1 MLKGEYG
8 SLPGKVSEEA
18 RAKAG
23 IKPED
28 VITCRPADL
37 LEPEFEKYKKEYADV
52 VRSDED
58 VLSVALFP
66 QVAPKFLA
74 SRNVRCVP
82 KREIKAVSAFKQAR
96 KVAGISR
103 KAK

>member
-8 SLPGKVSEEA
+8 SLPGKVSEEV

-37 LEPEFEKYKKEYADV
+37 IEPEFEKYKAEYADV

-66 QVAPKFLA
+66 QVAPKFLKT
-74 SRNVRCVP
+74 RNIRCVP
-82 KREIKAVSAFKQAR
+82 KRTISAVCDYKQAR
-96 KVAGISR
+96 KVAAISR
-103 KAK
+103 KA